1 MHKPA
6 WPAPT
11 TTVSMRRARSIAFI
25 APGRSYSCAP
35 ARLQDQHAVA
45 EQVELVPAFLEDL
58 GVAAHDEVL
67 AGESRGE
74 HDVTG
79 PRPVQVCQQCIHDL
93 ELESGVY
100 VQIGPRRP
108 GHNGGAAL
116 VVDCERFEGSQD
128 RRADC
133 DDAPPLGY
141 GPADLRCGLGA
152 DLEKFLSHLVVLDLF
167 LADMSDRENL
177 CRSHM

>member
-11 TTVSMRRARSIAFI
+11 TTVSMRRARSIASVS
-25 APGRSYSCAP
+25 PGRNHSCAP
-35 ARLQDQHAVA
+35 ARLQDQHAVT
-45 EQVELVPAFLEDL
+45 EHVELVSALLDDL

-79 PRPVQVCQQCIHDL
+79 SRPVQVCQQCIHDL

-100 VQIGPRRP
+100 VQTGPRRL
-108 GHNGGAAL
+108 GLNGGSAL
-116 VVDCERFEGSQD
+116 VVDCERFEGSHD
-128 RRADC
+128 CRADC

-141 GPADLRCGLGA
+141 GPADLRWP
-152 DLEKFLSHLVVLDLF
+152 
-167 LADMSDRENL
+167 R
-177 CRSHM
+177 R